1 MREGRRLEGRMRR
14 RRLDERMR
22 RGRRLDG
29 RMRRG

>member
-1 MREGRRLEGRMRR
+1 MKIGRTNEKKKKIGWTNK
-14 RRLDERMR
+14 R